1 MRVVLDTNVLMSGI
15 FFSGLPARIVAAWS
29 EGRFELVSSVEVLAE
44 YRRVG
49 ERLSKK
55 FTAIDI
61 NPILDLV
68 TRETRIVEPLPVPAS
83 ACDDPDDLKFLA
95 CALAASADCI
105 VTGDRAL
112 LRATGFHGIA
122 VMTPREFVRRHL
134 EIGRASC
141 RERA

>member
-55 FTAIDI
+55 FTMIDI

-83 ACDDPDDLKFLA
+83 ACDDPTTSSSWHVRWPPVRTASSRVIGLSCEPLA
-95 CALAASADCI
+95 SM
-105 VTGDRAL
+105 G
-112 LRATGFHGIA
+112 
-122 VMTPREFVRRHL
+122 
-134 EIGRASC
+134 SQS
-141 RERA
+141 